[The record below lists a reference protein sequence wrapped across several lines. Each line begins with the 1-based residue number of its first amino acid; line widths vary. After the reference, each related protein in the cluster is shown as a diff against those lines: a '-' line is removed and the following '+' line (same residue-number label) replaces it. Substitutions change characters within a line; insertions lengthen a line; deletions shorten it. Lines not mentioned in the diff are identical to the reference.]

1 MMKLKRKKFTFWV
14 TLLVLL
20 GVAAGVYWGW
30 YLPRKRAAIAAA
42 KKKLALD
49 GGDMDRTY
57 KVRRDDLVIGLM
69 QGGYI
74 NANKKHKLSLQA
86 NYRTQLLWVIEEN
99 SKVKAGDVLAKFE
112 TDSLKEKIEE
122 LEIEALN
129 LQKELDLARENAKIQ
144 ESTNAADL
152 QSAEESLSQADDA
165 LRKYRRF
172 ERTSKRDELDLA
184 IDSAQSAL
192 DKARLDY
199 ETIRDS
205 DDDTNS
211 GEDAEEKKR
220 QSLKDAQ
227 AKIDEAENKLSVAE
241 DNRKV
246 FRRFDHPSKMTRL
259 LNALEQA
266 KLNLR
271 KTKISTESKM
281 IQQIKSIE
289 NFRRRLRNVNEQL
302 NRYKE
307 YMTQMVLIA
316 PVDGIVI
323 YGDPDNRWSR
333 LDVKPGIDVGKGQ
346 ILLTIPEMSNLIVD
360 FDLPEQYRS
369 KVSIGDRA
377 VISPDSL
384 PGERFEGR
392 IRHIDTLPVNLVNWD
407 SSSPKIYK
415 SKIRFDKQS
424 PRLVNG
430 MSVQINVVT
439 KTIPKTL
446 FVPVEAVF
454 EDNDRFF
461 VYVSGLTG
469 SKEVDVEIGES
480 NDNFVQIKS
489 GLEEGDVVYLY
500 RPYQKKQDSK

>member
-1 MMKLKRKKFTFWV
+1 MKFKRKKITTWV
-14 TLLVLL
+14 TALVIL
-20 GVAAGVYWGW
+20 GAAAGAYWGW
-30 YLPRKRAAIAAA
+30 YVPRQRAADAAA
-42 KKKLALD
+42 KKKLATD
-49 GGDMDRTY
+49 GGDKDRTY

-74 NANKKHKLSLQA
+74 NANKKHKLALQA
-86 NYRTQLLWVIEEN
+86 NYRTQLLWVIDEN
-99 SKVKAGDVLAKFE
+99 SKIKAGDVMAKFE
-112 TDSLKEKIEE
+112 TDSLKEKIED

-144 ESTNAADL
+144 ESTNAVDL
-152 QSAEESLSQADDA
+152 QSAEEALSQADDA

-184 IDSAQSAL
+184 IDTAQSNL
-192 DKARLDY
+192 DKARTDY
-199 ETIRDS
+199 ETARDAEV
-205 DDDTNS
+205 DAKS
-211 GEDAEEKKR
+211 GEDADEKKR

-227 AKIDEAENKLSVAE
+227 AKIDEAENKLATAE

-246 FRRFDHPSKMTRL
+246 FRRYDHPSKMTRL

-281 IQQIKSIE
+281 IQQVKSIE
-289 NFRRRLRNVNEQL
+289 NLRRRLRRTNEQL

-316 PVDGIVI
+316 PVDGVVI

-346 ILLTIPEMSNLIVD
+346 ILITIPEMSNLIVD

-369 KVSIGDRA
+369 KLKIGDRA

-384 PGERFEGR
+384 PGEKFEGQ
-392 IRHIDTLPVNLVNWD
+392 ISHIDTLPVNLVNWD

-430 MSVQINVVT
+430 MSVQISVVT
-439 KTIPKTL
+439 KTIPQTL

-454 EDNDRFF
+454 EDSDRFF
-461 VYVSGLTG
+461 VYVAGLTG